1 MKKDLQ
7 ISDHIGSHKRIENK
21 NQLGFYLAG
30 LIEGDGYFGATKLE
44 IAFHIKDKS
53 TAYQLRRSLGFG
65 QIYPYKGKQAI
76 RFVISNSKGL
86 KSIIELV
93 NGKFVTDLKINQLL
107 KHDYANRFHLEILPP
122 LRSIS
127 LNNHWLVG
135 FLDADGTIG
144 IFIASSCTH
153 KSKKSV
159 RLEIKVSQKDS
170 FIVDEIARIFQI
182 RTVSRDRKGIYR
194 LNITGKDR
202 IHKMI
207 DYLDNF
213 NFQTMKYTQ
222 YGIFR
227 RCARFMQAK
236 KHLDFTGLFTVYKM
250 KQRLQN
256 VYK

>member
-7 ISDHIGSHKRIENK
+7 ISDHIGSHKRIDNK
-21 NQLGFYLAG
+21 DQLGFYLAG
-30 LIEGDGYFGATKLE
+30 LIEGDGDFGATKLE

-86 KSIIELV
+86 KSVIESV

-107 KHDYANRFHLEILPP
+107 EHDYETRLNLKILPP

-135 FLDADGTIG
+135 FLDADGSIG

-153 KSKKSV
+153 KSKRSV
-159 RLEIKVSQKDS
+159 RLEIKVSQKDP
-170 FIVDEIARIFQI
+170 FIVYEIARIFNI
-182 RTVSRDRKGIYR
+182 RTISRDPRGIYR
-194 LNITGKDR
+194 LKITGKNR
-202 IHKMI
+202 IDKMI

-250 KQRLQN
+250 KQSLQKI
-256 VYK
+256 YK